1 MTNSKKDI
9 NVLALFGSPRKKG
22 NSTLLANRIILGAE
36 SQGATIESVYLNG
49 LNIKPCQGC
58 YACQKEDSK
67 GCAVD
72 DDMQNIYPKIIEADA
87 LIIASPVYWFTMSA
101 QTKIFMDRCIA
112 MYNEDNKK
120 SRLYGKNIAIAMT
133 YGDKDA
139 FSSGCINALRT
150 FQDAYNF
157 VGADIAGMVYGSAE
171 EPGEIAANEELM
183 QDAEALGKKLVS
195 TCA

>member
-1 MTNSKKDI
+1 MTNLKKEVKI
-9 NVLALFGSPRKKG
+9 LALFGSPRKKG
-22 NSTLLANRIILGAE
+22 NSTLLANHIILGAE
-36 SQGATIESVYLNG
+36 SRGAIIESIYLNG

-58 YACQKEDSK
+58 YACQEEDSK

-72 DDMQNIYPKIIEADA
+72 DDMQGIYPKITEADA

-112 MYNEDNKK
+112 TYNEDPGKSQLHGKK
-120 SRLYGKNIAIAMT
+120 IAIAMT
-133 YGDKDA
+133 FGDKDA
-139 FSSGCINALRT
+139 FSSGCVNALRT

-171 EPGEIAANEELM
+171 EPGEIAADTELM
-183 QDAEALGKKLVS
+183 KDAEALGKKLVS
-195 TCA
+195 EK

>member
-1 MTNSKKDI
+1 MPNSKKEI
-9 NVLALFGSPRKKG
+9 KILALFGSPRKKG
-22 NSTLLANRIILGAE
+22 NSTLLANHIMLGAE
-36 SQGATIESVYLNG
+36 SKGAAVESIYLNG

-58 YACQKEDSK
+58 YACQEEGSK
-67 GCAVD
+67 GCVVD
-72 DDMQNIYPKIIEADA
+72 DDMQDVYSKVVEADA

-101 QTKIFMDRCIA
+101 QTKVFMDRCIA
-112 MYNEDNKK
+112 LYNENHDE

-157 VGADIAGMVYGSAE
+157 VGADIVGMVYGSAE
-171 EPGEIAANEELM
+171 EPGEIAANSELM
-183 QDAEALGKKLVS
+183 QNAEALGKELVIGE
-195 TCA
+195 

>member
-1 MTNSKKDI
+1 MTDLKKDVKI
-9 NVLALFGSPRKKG
+9 LALFGSPRKKG
-22 NSTLLANRIILGAE
+22 NSTLLANHIILGAE
-36 SQGATIESVYLNG
+36 SRGAIIESIYLNG

-58 YACQKEDSK
+58 YACQEENSR

-72 DDMQNIYPKIIEADA
+72 DDMQGIYPKITEADA

-112 MYNEDNKK
+112 TYNEDPEKSQLHGKK
-120 SRLYGKNIAIAMT
+120 IAIAMT
-133 YGDKDA
+133 FGDKDA
-139 FSSGCINALRT
+139 FSSGCVNALRT

-171 EPGEIAANEELM
+171 EPGEIAADTELM
-183 QDAEALGKKLVS
+183 KDAEAWGKKLVPGQ
-195 TCA
+195 

>member
-1 MTNSKKDI
+1 MTDLKKDVKI
-9 NVLALFGSPRKKG
+9 LALFGSPRKKG
-22 NSTLLANRIILGAE
+22 NSTLLANHIILGAE
-36 SQGATIESVYLNG
+36 SRGAIIESIYLNG

-58 YACQKEDSK
+58 YACQEKNSR

-72 DDMQNIYPKIIEADA
+72 DDMQGIYPKITEADA

-112 MYNEDNKK
+112 TYNEDPEKSQLHGKK
-120 SRLYGKNIAIAMT
+120 IAIAMT
-133 YGDKDA
+133 FGDKDA
-139 FSSGCINALRT
+139 FSSGCVNALRT

-171 EPGEIAANEELM
+171 EPGEIAADTELM
-183 QDAEALGKKLVS
+183 KDAEALGKKLVPGQ
-195 TCA
+195 